1 MGNNLIL
8 IGFMGTGKDTVGRE
22 LSRRTGMPL
31 LSLDHFLEL
40 NQGASIAEIF
50 RRRGE
55 TFFRQKERLA
65 LRGIH
70 DLNRT
75 VIATGGGT
83 ILDPRNRQL
92 MKSMGRIVHLAA
104 SRTVIEQRLR
114 GDLTRP
120 LIKNRR
126 RLRNIFEARRHC
138 YDFAELAVDTS
149 RLSPAQ
155 AARII
160 MRRLGFS
167 ADNIS
172 RADQVLE
179 IRSCRRSYPVF
190 IGYGILSRLT
200 TRALALGSTRRG
212 VLLTNPLVGA
222 LYLDRVQKMFQ
233 ALGINLVPLIIPD
246 GEKEKNLG
254 RAAAIYDFLLKQK
267 CSRCDL
273 LVALGGG
280 VITDLA
286 GLIAATFKR
295 GMRLVH
301 VPTTLLSQVDA
312 ALGGKT
318 GINHQEGKNVIG
330 VFYPASAVICD
341 TRLIASLPEREFIGG
356 LAEVVKYGFV
366 ADASFF
372 LELERNA
379 RLILDREPDTITRIV
394 VRCAQLKQ
402 AIVENDE
409 FEEKGMRETLN
420 FGHTVG
426 HALETA
432 MNYRGIT
439 HGAAVAIGMAEE
451 ARQAVRRNFLAKK
464 DHQRLVCLL
473 KRFGLPVCLP
483 AGFDWPVIRPI
494 MRQDKKTRGATVLI
508 PRPIRIGRVIVKEEP
523 CNNFM

>member
-1 MGNNLIL
+1 MGNNLVL

-22 LSRRTGMPL
+22 LSRRTGMPF
-31 LSLDHFLEL
+31 LSLDRFIEL
-40 NQGASIAEIF
+40 KQGAAIAEIF

-55 TFFRQKERLA
+55 PFFRQQEHSA
-65 LRGIH
+65 LQSIRG
-70 DLNRT
+70 LNRT
-75 VIATGGGT
+75 VIAAGGGT
-83 ILDPRNRQL
+83 VLDPRNRQL
-92 MKSMGRIVHLAA
+92 MKSMGRIVRLNA
-104 SRTVIEQRLR
+104 SRAVIEHRLR

-126 RLRNIFEARRHC
+126 RLRAIFQARRHC
-138 YDFAELAVDTS
+138 YDFAELTVDTS
-149 RLSPAQ
+149 RLSPGQ
-155 AARII
+155 ASRTII
-160 MRRLGFS
+160 RQLQIP
-167 ADNIS
+167 ADAVS
-172 RADQVLE
+172 RADKVLE
-179 IRSCRRSYPVF
+179 IRSGRRSYPVF

-200 TRALALGSTRRG
+200 AEALALGSTRRG
-212 VLLTNPLVGA
+212 VILTNSLVGA
-222 LYLDRVQKMFQ
+222 LYLDRVQEKFQ

-246 GEKEKNLG
+246 GEKEKNLR
-254 RAAAIYDFLLKQK
+254 RAAAIYDFLLKHK
-267 CSRCDL
+267 FSRRDL

-295 GMRLVH
+295 GMPLIH
-301 VPTTLLSQVDA
+301 VPTTLLAQVDA

-330 VFYPASAVICD
+330 VFYPPSAVICD
-341 TRLIASLPEREFIGG
+341 TSLLMSLPEQEFTGG
-356 LAEVVKYGFV
+356 LAEVVKYGFT

-372 LELERNA
+372 SDLERNA

-394 VRCAQLKQ
+394 IRCAQLKQ

-409 FEEKGMRETLN
+409 FEEKGVREKLN

-451 ARQAVRRNFLAKK
+451 AQQAVRRNFLLQK
-464 DHQRLVCLL
+464 DQKRLVRLL
-473 KRFGLPVCLP
+473 ERFSLPVCLP

-494 MRQDKKTRGATVLI
+494 MRQDKKNRGTTVLI
-508 PRPIRIGRVIVKEEP
+508 PRPIRIGRVIIKEEP